1 MTACQ
6 EFGQAVHFVKNSE
19 QSYFR
24 LRAGDDYV
32 ITGTSSRRLSGI
44 YCIGNQAIRFS

>member
-6 EFGQAVHFVKNSE
+6 EFGQAVHFVKISE
-19 QSYFR
+19 QSFFR
-24 LRAGDDYV
+24 LRAVDDHV
-32 ITGTSSRRLSGI
+32 ITGTSSRRLSET

>member
-6 EFGQAVHFVKNSE
+6 EFGQAVHFVKISE

-24 LRAGDDYV
+24 LHAGDDYV
-32 ITGTSSRRLSGI
+32 ITGTSSKRLSRS
-44 YCIGNQAIRFS
+44 YRIGNQEIRFD